1 MIRVA
6 VAAPVCATLSHLGVC
21 RFVLPARPL
30 RVTGPHL
37 RRYLRRTGRTN
48 PVLGRVPSW
57 YPWSQGMDEAP
68 RCGRPPPESVLV
80 QDLPQRKVL
89 DAVRFGHGRVHDP
102 SVEGVEDRKSVG
114 EGTRVGRG
122 GG

>member
-68 RCGRPPPESVLV
+68 RCGRPPPEAEIGRAEWSEWEEG
-80 QDLPQRKVL
+80 
-89 DAVRFGHGRVHDP
+89 DA
-102 SVEGVEDRKSVG
+102 
-114 EGTRVGRG
+114 RVGRDRLR
-122 GG
+122 